1 MQLKIR
7 ILLLTALVTSRAEA
21 QLYVQSSAV
30 FCLQQNAQ
38 LSVEGLVLMP
48 SSDLSWSNISITRS
62 NTPARDFDRSP
73 ESIRRVYNFSNPVLF
88 AGLLGIRY
96 LPTELNDIPES
107 SLTLATRSALTLP
120 FTRASDPTID
130 ASANYVRA
138 TYPRPVEF
146 IQVTA
151 MASTIQF
158 PVHLAHFEV
167 VQEGTSALLRW
178 STTEE
183 LNSSHF
189 EVLHSLNA
197 QKWAILDQV
206 ASHRNST
213 ILQEYSYLHANPAR
227 NLNYYR
233 LRMVDQD
240 GSAELGPVKTLELPG
255 LRETSIYP
263 NPVKEQLTIHSD
275 NWDQVKEVSLVNNQG
290 ITVYRNDR
298 KPETTVQVGNLPAG
312 TYTLRLI
319 LSNGTDEIYKVVL
332 VH

>member
-7 ILLLTALVTSRAEA
+7 ILLLTALVTSHAKA
-21 QLYVQSSAV
+21 QLYIQSSAV
-30 FCLQQNAQ
+30 FHMQQNVQ
-38 LSVEGLVLMP
+38 LSVEGLVLIP
-48 SSDLSWSNISITRS
+48 SSDLTWSNISITRS
-62 NTPARDFDRSP
+62 NTPVRDSDRTP
-73 ESIRRVYNFSNPVLF
+73 ESIRRVYNFSNPVWF
-88 AGLLGIRY
+88 SGILGIRY
-96 LPTELNDIPES
+96 LQTELNDIPET
-107 SLTLATRSALTLP
+107 SLTLATRSALTLS
-120 FTRASDPTID
+120 FTKASDPTID
-130 ASANYVRA
+130 VSANYVRA
-138 TYPRPVEF
+138 TYARPTEF
-146 IQVTA
+146 IQVTG
-151 MASTIQF
+151 MVGSDQL
-158 PVHLAHFEV
+158 PVLLAHFEV
-167 VQEGTSALLRW
+167 VQEGTSAMLRW

-183 LNSSHF
+183 RNSSHF

-213 ILQEYSYLHANPAR
+213 ILQQYSYLHANPAR

-255 LRETSIYP
+255 IHETSIYP
-263 NPVKEQLTIHSD
+263 NPVKEQLTIRSD

-298 KPETTVQVGNLPAG
+298 KPEATVQVGNLPAG
-312 TYTLRLI
+312 IYTLRLI